1 MVGLFFGG
9 LFWVGFPPHHPF
21 FPSIRDST
29 ECLSFEKSWE
39 GKLVSVIEMVS
50 TFAKTKCELCILF
63 GNKEAVRFCEP
74 LGLLTRLIQL

>member
-1 MVGLFFGG
+1 MVGLGFGG
-9 LFWVGFPPHHPF
+9 LFRVGGFFFPF
-21 FPSIRDST
+21 FLSIRDSI

-63 GNKEAVRFCEP
+63 GNKEAVKFCEP
-74 LGLLTRLIQL
+74 LASLTRLIQL